1 MTNAPARHVCLAIF
15 VGFAVAAAATLSA
28 QANDPMVGTW
38 KLNVA
43 QSKYSPGPA
52 PKSQTL
58 VISGTDQA
66 RKLVVD
72 VTPATGPAQ
81 HWEVSGGAGADLPVT
96 GTNAN
101 ADTYTFKRVNATTL
115 EAQYKKG
122 GKPTIKQTAVVSADG
137 KTLTVTGTGM
147 DATGKPVNNVAVYER

>member
-1 MTNAPARHVCLAIF
+1 MNAPARQLCLAIV
-15 VGFAVAAAATLSA
+15 VGLAVASAAVSA
-28 QANDPMVGTW
+28 QATDPMVGTW

-43 QSKYSPGPA
+43 KSKYSPGPA

-72 VTPATGPAQ
+72 ATPATGAAQ
-81 HWEVSGGAGADLPVT
+81 HWEVSGASGVDLPVT
-96 GTNAN
+96 GNNPN
-101 ADTYTFKRVNATTL
+101 ADMYVFKRINATTL

-122 GKPTIKQTAVVSADG
+122 GKPTLKQTAVVAGDG
-137 KTLTVTGTGM
+137 KTLTVTASGM
-147 DATGKPVNNVAVYER
+147 DATGKAVNNVAVYER

>member
-1 MTNAPARHVCLAIF
+1 MMNSRSCRWC
-15 VGFAVAAAATLSA
+15 FAVVLVALAATVGA
-28 QANDPMVGTW
+28 QADPMLGTW

-43 QSKYSPGPA
+43 KSKFSPGPA
-52 PKSQTL
+52 PKSLTI
-58 VISGTDQA
+58 VISGTEQA

-72 VTPATGPAQ
+72 ATPATGPVQ
-81 HWEVSGGAGADLPVT
+81 HWEVSGATGVDLPVS
-96 GTNAN
+96 GTNPN
-101 ADTYTFKRVNATTL
+101 ADTYMFKRVNATTV

-137 KTLTVTGTGM
+137 KTLTVTGTGV

>member
-1 MTNAPARHVCLAIF
+1 MTNAHVRRWFLATAL
-15 VGFAVAAAATLSA
+15 VVLSVAISTA
-28 QANDPMVGTW
+28 QSDPMTGTW

-43 QSKYSPGPA
+43 KSKYSPGPA

-72 VTPATGPAQ
+72 VTPATGAAQ
-81 HWEVSGGAGADLPVT
+81 HWEVSGASGVDLPVT
-96 GTNAN
+96 GNNPN
-101 ADTYTFKRVNATTL
+101 ADTYVFKRINATTL

-122 GKPTIKQTAVVSADG
+122 GKPTLKQTAVVSADG
-137 KTLTVTGTGM
+137 KTLTVTGSGT
-147 DATGKPVNNVAVYER
+147 DATGKTVNNVVVYEK